1 MLFKTYLRLLFV
13 SIICVSSSYARIST
27 VDTSSPE
34 SQYNTAMKHY
44 KSGNYKESYE
54 IYSKLY
60 LSKLSDSKMN
70 FFFGR
75 SAFEVGEYKMAL
87 AAFER
92 VSMLDPKN
100 IRNRLEMA
108 RTLYMLKMYDEA
120 SLEFQAVLEYPIL
133 PNNVRTKVEL
143 YLSNIKKMD
152 RKSYFTGMLD
162 FSVLY
167 DSNVNLG
174 SYHDTY
180 TLPDFG
186 TFSTVNADGDV
197 GAELLGDITNIYD
210 IGDKNG
216 FSIRNKAV
224 IYSKMY
230 ASEDD
235 YNMNFFSYQPGV
247 LYQQKDYIAELNLG
261 YDQMWLKN
269 ESYHQSFMIQ
279 PKLTYRHQMGVNSLI
294 YLKYQKRDFI
304 DTNDRDA
311 NHYEIS
317 YGLQKN
323 IMKSSYLIGTLTAI
337 KESGLEDTR
346 IDVSYLEYQLRV
358 NYGIQITNEIGFSA
372 SAEMRQK
379 EYDDYSSLFANTRED
394 GSIFASAKVD
404 KKIFDS
410 TFANIKVSY
419 SDNDSN
425 QNIYS
430 YKKYVI
436 QLGVNARF

>member
-1 MLFKTYLRLLFV
+1 MLLKTYLRFLLIGF
-13 SIICVSSSYARIST
+13 IGVSSVYAQ
-27 VDTSSPE
+27 TSIHESSSLE
-34 SQYNTAMKHY
+34 SQYKTAMKHY
-44 KSGNYKESYE
+44 KAKEYRESYN

-75 SAFEVGEYKMAL
+75 SAFEIGEYKVAL

-120 SLEFQAVLEYPIL
+120 SLEFQAVLEYQIL
-133 PNNVRTKVEL
+133 PDNVRTKVEL
-143 YLSNIKKMD
+143 YLSNIQKMD
-152 RKSYFTGMLD
+152 KKSYFSGMIDL
-162 FSVLY
+162 SVLY

-186 TFSTVNADGDV
+186 TFSTVNADGDIA
-197 GAELLGDITNIYD
+197 AELLGDITNIYD
-210 IGDKNG
+210 IGDKG
-216 FSIRNKAV
+216 SFSIRNKAV
-224 IYSKMY
+224 VYSKMY

-235 YNMNFFSYQPGV
+235 YNMNFFSYQPGL
-247 LYQQKDYIAELNLG
+247 LYQQKDYIAELNFG
-261 YDQMWLKN
+261 YDHMWLKN
-269 ESYHQSFMIQ
+269 EAYHQSFMIQ
-279 PKLTYRHQMGVNSLI
+279 PKLTYHHQMKLSSL
-294 YLKYQKRDFI
+294 LHVKYQRRDFI
-304 DTNDRDA
+304 DNNARDA
-311 NHYEIS
+311 NHFEFS

-323 IMKSSYLIGTLTAI
+323 IMKSSYLIGTFTAI
-337 KESGLEDTR
+337 KESEIEDAR
-346 IDVSYLEYQLRV
+346 IDVSYLEYQFRL
-358 NYGIQITNEIGFSA
+358 NYGIQINSDISFST

-379 EYDDYSSLFANTRED
+379 EYDDFSSLFANTRED
-394 GSIFASAKVD
+394 DSIFASAKVD
-404 KKIFDS
+404 KRIFDN
-410 TFANIKVSY
+410 TFINMKLSY
-419 SDNDSN
+419 SENDSN

-430 YKKYVI
+430 YKKYLI